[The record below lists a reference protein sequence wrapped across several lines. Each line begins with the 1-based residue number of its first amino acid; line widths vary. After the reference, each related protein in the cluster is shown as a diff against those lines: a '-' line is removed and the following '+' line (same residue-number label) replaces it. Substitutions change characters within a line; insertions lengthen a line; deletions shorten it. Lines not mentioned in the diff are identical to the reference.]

1 MLGDGY
7 VKKVSFLLV
16 LLMFSWSGAVSVAA
30 QNSQSDELV
39 NFSVQAI
46 LPSNQVGTA
55 TYFDLEMEPGQVQN
69 LEVSVSN
76 TGTEPIQVELTTN
89 TAATNSN
96 GLVVYDGSIKTFSD
110 TLAHSFSEIAQTK
123 DSIVT
128 VEAGKEKNVII
139 TVNAPEESFDG
150 RILGG
155 LYFKLVNEA
164 EDDQA
169 GIGIQNEFAYVIAV
183 NIVEKGNS
191 TFVKPDFEL
200 VTVSPELINYRE
212 GLQTTFNSLSS
223 SFLTN
228 VTIEASI
235 FSADDLEEAIY
246 TRKTD
251 GFAIAPH
258 SQFNFPILF
267 EEEALTK
274 GDYVFKATMTHMDT
288 QWAFEE
294 TFSFD
299 TIE

>member
-1 MLGDGY
+1 M
-7 VKKVSFLLV
+7 KKIFFLLV
-16 LLMFSWSGAVSVAA
+16 LLMFSWRGTVSVAA
-30 QNSQSDELV
+30 QNSQADELV

-46 LPSNQVGTA
+46 LPANQVGNA

-69 LEVSVSN
+69 LEVSISN

-96 GLVVYDGSIKTFSD
+96 GLVVYDGSITKFSD
-110 TLAHSFSEIAQTK
+110 TLVHPFSEIAKTK
-123 DSIVT
+123 DAIVT
-128 VEAGKEKNVII
+128 VAAGKEEIVTI
-139 TVNAPEESFDG
+139 TVTAPEESFDG

-164 EDDQA
+164 EDEQA

-200 VTVSPELINYRE
+200 VTVNPELINYRE

-246 TRKTD
+246 SRTTN

-267 EEEALTK
+267 EEDVLAK
-274 GDYVFKATMTHMDT
+274 GEYVLKAMMTHMDT

-299 TIE
+299 TTE